1 MQFLVRLKTRRT
13 DTVQLVST
21 FAKGAALA
29 RKHVG
34 DHNEVDGCSSPALER
49 GCRVNGIEALTVR
62 RSTSFGERVA
72 TVQPVFNNEAVEL
85 L

>member
-13 DTVQLVST
+13 DTVQLVGT
-21 FAKGAALA
+21 FAKGAAMA

-34 DHNEVDGCSSPALER
+34 DHDPIDGCSAPATER
-49 GCRVNGIEALTVR
+49 GCRVGGIEALVVR
-62 RSTSFGERVA
+62 RSTSFGERYGS
-72 TVQPVFNNEAVEL
+72 VQPVYSNEAVEL